1 MKYTELCKE
10 LSDKAM
16 GRKGEIMLSRWVLTE
31 EEQNRYIS
39 ALMDDL
45 AVLRVK
51 AGVSQADL
59 CNIIGVSRQTYSAIE
74 NGRKKM
80 MWPTYLTLIYFFD
93 SITAT
98 REMLRSLPAYPKEL
112 LYRINEGKSPET
124 GSFGQ
129 SDLNDILKE
138 LDDQAMHTLRT
149 MILVEYARCKK
160 LPGDVVVK
168 AFDGIDF
175 LSTPPETATEIAL
188 QNIKKKAL

>member
-1 MKYTELCKE
+1 
-10 LSDKAM
+10 
-16 GRKGEIMLSRWVLTE
+16 MLSRWVLTE
-31 EEQNRYIS
+31 EERDKYIY
-39 ALMDDL
+39 ALKDDL

-51 AGVSQADL
+51 AGVSQGDL

-93 SITAT
+93 SIAAT
-98 REMLRSLPAYPKEL
+98 REMLRSMPAYPRDL
-112 LYRINEGKSPET
+112 LYRMNEGKNPDA
-124 GSFGQ
+124 GLFGQ
-129 SDLNDILKE
+129 SELNDILKE
-138 LDDQAMHTLRT
+138 LDDQAMHSLRT

-175 LSTPPETATEIAL
+175 LTTPPEVATEVAL
-188 QNIKKKAL
+188 QNIKNRKP